1 MLRRTPAH
9 PHHPAD
15 VDTFCESVSSSIARL
30 QCPTRR
36 PILNAPSPRR
46 AAHRPRQERI
56 EDILRAARAV
66 FSEKGYEAAAMAE
79 IAARVGVSEATVY
92 KYFESKRALLLSVIR
107 QWFETMIAEN
117 RERLA
122 GIDGVQARVKVL
134 IWQHLKTIR
143 DASDLCRLFYSEVR
157 SRPDYVGSDLHALN
171 RDATRLLTEEIERGV
186 ASGELRPGV
195 PPRLVRDLVYGGIEH
210 HVAAFLAGR
219 GTLDCDS
226 LAAALTALVFDG
238 LLPVAAADP
247 LSRTAARLERV
258 AARLEGALGPRT
270 LQRTPR

>member
-1 MLRRTPAH
+1 
-9 PHHPAD
+9 
-15 VDTFCESVSSSIARL
+15 
-30 QCPTRR
+30 
-36 PILNAPSPRR
+36 
-46 AAHRPRQERI
+46 
-56 EDILRAARAV
+56 
-66 FSEKGYEAAAMAE
+66 MAE

-107 QWFETMIAEN
+107 QWYVSMISES
-117 RERLA
+117 RGKLA
-122 GIDGVQARVKVL
+122 GVDGVRARVQVL

-157 SRPDYVGSDLHALN
+157 SRPDYVGSELHTLN

-186 ASGELRPGV
+186 ASGELRAGV
-195 PPRLVRDLVYGGIEH
+195 PPRLVRDVVYGGIEH

-219 GTLDCDS
+219 GSLDCDS
-226 LAAALTALVFDG
+226 LATTLAALVFDG
-238 LLPVAAADP
+238 LQPVSAGDP

-270 LQRTPR
+270 LQRASR